1 MAAIRRLPAA
11 LAVAALAVALPSSG
25 LAQQD
30 AADPNAL
37 SEPPRLSL
45 EQQTLLRCSAA
56 FAIVSAE
63 QDREEEAALAFP
75 PMQQRGQEYFV
86 RAGARLMDELSLS
99 REAVQQLFQAEA
111 QSLQARQEGGQ
122 GGERLLDDVMGPC
135 LLSLEASGL

>member
-1 MAAIRRLPAA
+1 MPVIRTMSAA
-11 LAVAALAVALPSSG
+11 LGAAAMAVSLPSSV
-25 LAQQD
+25 LAQEG
-30 AADPNAL
+30 AADLEAP
-37 SEPPRLSL
+37 SEPPSLTL

-63 QDREEEAALAFP
+63 QDRGEASALAYP

-111 QSLQARQEGGQ
+111 QSLQERQEGSPQ
-122 GGERLLDDVMGPC
+122 GERLLSSVRGPC